1 MLGFLQFTG
10 GVLMLLVGQLANVF
24 HDRTCRLDGFSR
36 LLDRSV
42 REPRGIGGPDTIGQC
57 IDSII
62 YLPADKFGIIRG
74 PSEGRKFVPVLRRLP
89 FGSRGRKC
97 LRLRDYVDACA
108 LTGIIRLR
116 DFHANDKTGRRNF
129 GRGRNRGRFGQTG
142 YPLCERCARGLLFQ
156 HRGKPRAISLRN
168 QRRFSRRGYSAM
180 DPPNH
185 PDRYGNYCHA
195 HR

>member
-42 REPRGIGGPDTIGQC
+42 REPRGIGGPDTVGQC

-62 YLPADKFGIIRG
+62 YLPADEFGIIRG

-97 LRLRDYVDACA
+97 LRLRDYGDART

-116 DFHANDKTGRRNF
+116 ELHPNDEAGSSFRR
-129 GRGRNRGRFGQTG
+129 GWNRGRFRQTG
-142 YPLCERCARGLLFQ
+142 YPRCEGCAGGSLFQ
-156 HRGKPRAISLRN
+156 HRGKSHAVLLWN
-168 QRRFSRRGYSAM
+168 QGGFSRRGYSAT
-180 DPPNH
+180 DSLNH
-185 PDRYGNYCHA
+185 RDRDGTYRHA